1 MNSKKLCIEILTAE
15 SEEKVQAI
23 IKRTPKMRDSENW
36 VPLDKRDTNFNVV
49 TNQAMTGAKAA
60 TELMTNMVDALLM
73 KHAYIKGIDPQDK
86 GEDVPRTIYE
96 AVDKLI
102 NNLYGGKL
110 VKADES
116 WLRPYSEE
124 NLVIGITGSRST
136 KGTDAPCF
144 TFADNGEGQDPER
157 FEDTFLSLSKG
168 TKKDIPFV
176 QGRFNMGS
184 SGVLSFCGNYWFKLI
199 VSRRYDK
206 KGKWGW
212 TLIRRRPG
220 ASVPIADYFKPDGKI
235 PSFEAK
241 RIFPFSKKD
250 GSRFDGFHLSSGSII
265 KLYDLFLGGGHRGF
279 SGVRDAFNENLVES
293 ILPFRIYDF
302 RHNPSSSGTAK
313 GKLRTQG
320 IDARPFYGME
330 YLLLRS
336 HAEEEQ
342 EHEPASETENKLT
355 VAVIKDPRL
364 GKIHITAI
372 PLKKKIPGWLQPQKS
387 NSRIFHTVNGQVQSK
402 QTRGFLSQCG
412 YPALKDRV
420 VIIADASDLTSEA
433 HNDVWKGDREH
444 IRETHTGDHYKSVV
458 RDALKKSDVLKDLQQ
473 KIAREELTQSV
484 KKETADI
491 FQKLVDR
498 DRNIADLLNNRNPSI
513 ILNSSKPDEDEYEGK
528 FNPTFLEL
536 EGKFRNGNIEIPIN
550 GSRPVAARTD
560 VANNYFHRPD
570 TTGHLY
576 ISDDEI
582 EKRFRV
588 GRSLKDGR
596 LTVYFALHADTDI
609 DPGVSFF
616 FDMGLQDP
624 SMPLPLKVPITLIVT
639 EEGGKPKKP
648 KKRKKRKNRKEDEKP
663 EKSLPKYKLLTKDG
677 RQIEGEDCEQWP
689 EDFNDFDG
697 GIVEDFGEEGI
708 IYKINYDNAFHLKYR
723 QSERGKLERDSLT
736 QKYILG
742 MRLLMLGFEHAVKE
756 KQNAS
761 DDGSFEELKD
771 DFRKIAARG
780 AASTVLALAE
790 GLPKLMGM
798 ADDEPE

>member
-1 MNSKKLCIEILTAE
+1 M
-15 SEEKVQAI
+15 
-23 IKRTPKMRDSENW
+23 
-36 VPLDKRDTNFNVV
+36 
-49 TNQAMTGAKAA
+49 
-60 TELMTNMVDALLM
+60 
-73 KHAYIKGIDPQDK
+73 
-86 GEDVPRTIYE
+86 
-96 AVDKLI
+96 
-102 NNLYGGKL
+102 
-110 VKADES
+110 
-116 WLRPYSEE
+116 
-124 NLVIGITGSRST
+124 
-136 KGTDAPCF
+136 
-144 TFADNGEGQDPER
+144 
-157 FEDTFLSLSKG
+157 
-168 TKKDIPFV
+168 
-176 QGRFNMGS
+176 
-184 SGVLSFCGNYWFKLI
+184 
-199 VSRRYDK
+199 
-206 KGKWGW
+206 
-212 TLIRRRPG
+212 
-220 ASVPIADYFKPDGKI
+220 
-235 PSFEAK
+235 
-241 RIFPFSKKD
+241 
-250 GSRFDGFHLSSGSII
+250 SSGSII
-265 KLYDLFLGGGHRGF
+265 KLYDLFLGAGHRGF

-302 RHNPSSSGTAK
+302 RHNPSKSGTAK
-313 GKLRTQG
+313 GKLRMQG

-336 HAEEEQ
+336 HAEEE
-342 EHEPASETENKLT
+342 HEPASETENKLT
-355 VAVIKDPRL
+355 VAVIKDPSL

-372 PLKKKIPGWLQPQKS
+372 PLKKKIPGWLQHQKS
-387 NSRIFHTVNGQVQSK
+387 NNRIFHMVNGQVQFK

-420 VIIADASDLTSEA
+420 VIIADASELTSEA

-444 IRETHTGDHYKSVV
+444 IRETHTGDYYKSVV

-513 ILNSSKPDEDEYEGK
+513 ILNSTRPDEDEYEGK
-528 FNPTFLEL
+528 FSPTFLEL
-536 EGKFRNGNIEIPIN
+536 EGKFRNGNIEIPIK

-560 VANNYFHRPD
+560 VANDYFHRPD
-570 TTGHLY
+570 TTGYLY
-576 ISDDEI
+576 ISEDEV
-582 EKRFRV
+582 ERSFRV

-609 DPGVSFF
+609 DPGFRFS

-624 SMPLPLKVPITLIVT
+624 SMPLPIKIPVNLIVT
-639 EEGGKPKKP
+639 EEKDRLKKP
-648 KKRKKRKNRKEDEKP
+648 IRRKKRKNRKEDEKP
-663 EKSLPKYKLLTKDG
+663 EKGLPRYKLLTKDG

-697 GIVEDFGEEGI
+697 GIVEDFGEDGI
-708 IYKINYDNAFHLKYR
+708 IYKINYDNASHLKYR

-742 MRLLMLGFEHAVKE
+742 MRLLMLGFEHAVKD

-761 DDGSFEELKD
+761 DDGSFEDLKD

-790 GLPKLMGM
+790 GLPKLMEM

>member
-1 MNSKKLCIEILTAE
+1 MIYS
-15 SEEKVQAI
+15 
-23 IKRTPKMRDSENW
+23 W
-36 VPLDKRDTNFNVV
+36 
-49 TNQAMTGAKAA
+49 AA
-60 TELMTNMVDALLM
+60 
-73 KHAYIKGIDPQDK
+73 GI
-86 GEDVPRTIYE
+86 
-96 AVDKLI
+96 AV
-102 NNLYGGKL
+102 
-110 VKADES
+110 
-116 WLRPYSEE
+116 
-124 NLVIGITGSRST
+124 
-136 KGTDAPCF
+136 
-144 TFADNGEGQDPER
+144 
-157 FEDTFLSLSKG
+157 
-168 TKKDIPFV
+168 
-176 QGRFNMGS
+176 
-184 SGVLSFCGNYWFKLI
+184 
-199 VSRRYDK
+199 
-206 KGKWGW
+206 
-212 TLIRRRPG
+212 
-220 ASVPIADYFKPDGKI
+220 
-235 PSFEAK
+235 
-241 RIFPFSKKD
+241 
-250 GSRFDGFHLSSGSII
+250 
-265 KLYDLFLGGGHRGF
+265 F

-302 RHNPSSSGTAK
+302 RHNPSRVGTSK
-313 GKLRTQG
+313 GKLRMQG
-320 IDARPFYGME
+320 IDPRSFYGME

-355 VAVIKDPRL
+355 VTVINDPRL

-387 NSRIFHTVNGQVQSK
+387 NNRIFHTVNGQVQFK

-420 VIIADASDLTSEA
+420 VIIVDASNLTSEA

-444 IRETHTGDHYKSVV
+444 IRETHTGDYYKSVV
-458 RDALKKSDVLKDLQQ
+458 KDALRKSDVLKGLQQ

-513 ILNSSKPDEDEYEGK
+513 ILNSTKPDEDEYEGK
-528 FNPTFLEL
+528 FSPTFLEL
-536 EGKFRNGNIEIPIN
+536 EGKFRNGNIEIPSN

-560 VANNYFHRPD
+560 VANDYFHRPD
-570 TTGHLY
+570 TTGYLY
-576 ISDDEI
+576 ISEDEV
-582 EKRFRV
+582 ERYFRV

-609 DPGVSFF
+609 DPGFRFS

-624 SMPLPLKVPITLIVT
+624 SMPLPIKIPVNLIVT
-639 EEGGKPKKP
+639 EEKDRPRKPIR
-648 KKRKKRKNRKEDEKP
+648 RKKKKNRKEDEKP
-663 EKSLPKYKLLTKDG
+663 EKGLPRYKLLTKDA

-689 EDFNDFDG
+689 EGFNDFDG
-697 GIVEDFGEEGI
+697 GIVEDFGEDGI

-742 MRLLMLGFEHAVKE
+742 MRLLMLGFEHAVKD

-761 DDGSFEELKD
+761 DDGSFEDLKD